1 MSSGIPFQFF
11 CLIISNF
18 SIKGNPVL
26 FDWEGTFFEGFI
38 TDTENGRKMV
48 LGIVMKNIRID
59 EIVEKIFKKKILQTS
74 WMSDL
79 TASKYLAIKYC
90 TSNYLELYLKFV

>member
-1 MSSGIPFQFF
+1 
-11 CLIISNF
+11 
-18 SIKGNPVL
+18 
-26 FDWEGTFFEGFI
+26 
-38 TDTENGRKMV
+38 MV

-90 TSNYLELYLKFV
+90 TCN